1 MATKFVEF
9 SFDSSVLIDR
19 LEDVINQFRS
29 EEKAMEAYDFS
40 LSSSGDDVYIQWQRP
55 ETEEEEKARLKKLS
69 ELEQRQLEYERRKY
83 QELKKKFESESK

>member
-1 MATKFVEF
+1 
-9 SFDSSVLIDR
+9 
-19 LEDVINQFRS
+19 
-29 EEKAMEAYDFS
+29 MEAYDFS